1 MNIPGKINRYI
12 LDSLS
17 SNATR
22 IQNPGGISSYGGG
35 LIKTEF
41 LKDAAKN
48 NPETVANVKKASDAL
63 KSPISDASK
72 YKQSDYTPETWA
84 ALQEALKQANALL
97 NKEDVTEDEVNRA
110 KQALENAIRGLKEKE
125 VAVTTTS
132 LTSAIQNAAAYTDT
146 TKYQSAYV
154 QALNSRI
161 NAANALLTSSGVTQ
175 AEINQAVQDIQAAI
189 EACKA
194 HPVQEVTPPNNNN
207 QKPND
212 NNNNNANTDK
222 NDNTNKGDTA
232 SGTGNKENGRPT
244 SNSFGD

>member
-1 MNIPGKINRYI
+1 M
-12 LDSLS
+12 
-17 SNATR
+17 
-22 IQNPGGISSYGGG
+22 
-35 LIKTEF
+35 
-41 LKDAAKN
+41 
-48 NPETVANVKKASDAL
+48 
-63 KSPISDASK
+63 
-72 YKQSDYTPETWA
+72 
-84 ALQEALKQANALL
+84 
-97 NKEDVTEDEVNRA
+97 
-110 KQALENAIRGLKEKE
+110 
-125 VAVTTTS
+125 
-132 LTSAIQNAAAYTDT
+132 
-146 TKYQSAYV
+146 
-154 QALNSRI
+154 
-161 NAANALLTSSGVTQ
+161 TQ